1 MMRDILA
8 MLLQWWAFFFAGIF
22 AVGACIYLAHKA
34 VGKLKKLL
42 RRGALAVVAVAAV
55 IYGGAKNITN
65 RFSADYGIA
74 VVAAEMN
81 VATNETDRTTLAV
94 TWTGPDAVQP
104 LYVREKVTDRWTPI
118 GEAADGQWQFDERI
132 YAAGTN
138 TATWFMNPGPA
149 ASNATI
155 FAMWYLG
162 NDLPPVDIEGG
173 DGISI
178 LSFGATSHG
187 VTMSYGINPSALGS
201 ILNHAVIESAE
212 QDGAWREM
220 WREVVMPSVT
230 NNWTNTVEFIG
241 FWVGRTTRWRARLEV
256 VTP

>member
-1 MMRDILA
+1 MRDFLA
-8 MLLQWWAFFFAGIF
+8 MLLQWWAFFFGGIF
-22 AVGACIYLAHKA
+22 AVGVCVYLAKK
-34 VGKLKKLL
+34 VIGKLKKLL
-42 RRGALAVVAVAAV
+42 RRSALVVVAVAAV

-65 RFSADYGIA
+65 RFSADDGIA

-81 VATNETDRTTLAV
+81 VATNETDRTTFAV

-118 GEAADGQWQFDERI
+118 DEAEDGQWQFDERI

-149 ASNATI
+149 ASNATL
-155 FAMWYLG
+155 FAMWHLG
-162 NDLPPVDIEGG
+162 NDLPPVDIEDG

-212 QDGAWREM
+212 RDGAWREM

-230 NNWTNTVEFIG
+230 NNWTNTVEFTG
-241 FWVGRTTRWRARLEV
+241 FWVGRMTRWRARLEV
-256 VTP
+256 LTP